1 MQTNTTT
8 NTTALPVMRSRARL
22 KEWKLNPRQGAYD
35 DIEEL
40 MESLSRVGQQ
50 DAIHVW
56 ETPDADLI
64 LKGHRRNAAMDEMG
78 WKECLQVVHRFETEE
93 EAYLYLLQDHGHTVS
108 LDAAEKI
115 VATENA
121 LGMGIAVGDVAD
133 AMGVNKERVQLWFAF
148 GTTLPASAKR
158 ALAEGNLS
166 MNTAELLL
174 KVTKEDMAD
183 AVAAVLRDEA
193 TGTAMSHGQAMAFI
207 ESKYLRPAQWRMEW
221 LTLEA
226 KLKKKLLVIDGYT
239 FVAWEQRMDYVQ
251 GETGQPWAD
260 YQFADGYMP
269 RVPGKTWGQRAEEL
283 GVVRYVVP
291 APRHEDKHVILV
303 SEKMMRAAESVQPE
317 LPRDEGE
324 EEKMSGGEE
333 VTAVEKEGETG
344 RPGAA
349 EKEREDLARRM
360 KVCLGAIWEEL
371 AEHPAKS
378 MTSSPWEALLPFLC
392 HLVTDVDAGALEAW
406 MGPMTAADLLAKV
419 QADTRQRA
427 PLRWALVLLL
437 CAASDAADK
446 PEVVMREVAE
456 GLGIERGGQDQR
468 TASTTP

>member
-1 MQTNTTT
+1 M
-8 NTTALPVMRSRARL
+8 

-40 MESLSRVGQQ
+40 MESLQRVGQQ

-56 ETPDADLI
+56 ERADADLI
-64 LKGHRRNAAMDEMG
+64 LKGHRRNAAMDELG
-78 WKECLQVVHRFETEE
+78 WKECLQVVHHFETEE

-121 LGMGIAVGDVAD
+121 LGMGIAVGDVAE
-133 AMGVNKERVQLWFAF
+133 ALGVNKERVQLWFAF

-239 FVAWEQRMDYVQ
+239 FVAWEQRMEYVQ

-317 LPRDEGE
+317 LPRGE
-324 EEKMSGGEE
+324 EEEEEGSGGEE
-333 VTAVEKEGETG
+333 GTDEDTETM
-344 RPGAA
+344 RPGDA

-378 MTSSPWEALLPFLC
+378 MTSAPWEALLPFLC

-419 QADTRQRA
+419 RADTRQRA

-437 CAASDAADK
+437 CAESDAADQ
-446 PEVVMREVAE
+446 PDVLMREVAE
-456 GLGIERGGQDQR
+456 GLEIEVNSGKTVATCATGD
-468 TASTTP
+468 TNEAKDA